1 MPLRPHR
8 ILAIADDMTGA
19 LEVGAKLC
27 ALGSLVTTLPEPA
40 FAPRQNVIVMDTET
54 RHFPPE
60 RAGAAID
67 RITQTACSLQVDIV
81 YKKTDSTLR
90 GNIGAEIQAVARAY
104 PEKAIVFIPGYPQ
117 LGRTVR
123 RGHLHIDGQ
132 LVHRTAFSRDA
143 LNPVETSYVP
153 DVLGDGQLPVHLRET
168 AVPGRLEPGHVYIFD
183 SETNAD
189 IAAVVDV
196 ALAQSPLPVFCGP
209 GSVAS
214 CLASALAGCGE
225 SLFDTQRT
233 GGAFFRSLLG
243 CSDAPGPVPA
253 VTTALVV
260 NGSRH
265 ERADQQIRLACKR
278 GWPVLPARE
287 LLNST
292 ARPAWTI
299 LDAHG
304 PADEMGAQVAGL
316 LAKIRLDCL
325 VVFGGD
331 TAYSVLRALG
341 VSIVVPVCE
350 LFCGVPLSRA
360 GELHLVTKAG
370 GFGPVD
376 LLPKI
381 REALSGGR

>member
-1 MPLRPHR
+1 MPIRQYR

-27 ALGSLVTTLPEPA
+27 ALGSLVITGPEPA
-40 FAPRQNVIVMDTET
+40 FTPLQNVIVMDTET
-54 RHFPPE
+54 RHATPE
-60 RAGAAID
+60 QASAKID
-67 RITQTACSLQVDIV
+67 RIAQAARRLQLDIV

-90 GNIGAEIQAVARAY
+90 GNIGAEIQALARAF

-123 RGHLHIDGQ
+123 RGHLHVDGE

-153 DVLGDGQLPVHLRET
+153 DVLGECQLPVHLREG
-168 AVPGRLEPGHVYIFD
+168 AVPGRLEPGCLYIFD

-196 ALAQSPLPVFCGP
+196 ALAQPALPVFCGP

-214 CLASALAGCGE
+214 CLALA
-225 SLFDTQRT
+225 
-233 GGAFFRSLLG
+233 LG
-243 CSDAPGPVPA
+243 CPDARGPLPA
-253 VTTALVV
+253 VTTGLVV

-265 ERADQQIRLACKR
+265 ERADQQIRLAGKR
-278 GWPVLPARE
+278 GWPILSARE
-287 LLNST
+287 LLNR
-292 ARPAWTI
+292 AERPEWTI
-299 LDAHG
+299 LDAQAS
-304 PADEMGAQVAGL
+304 ADQMGALVAGL
-316 LAKIRLDCL
+316 LAKMSLDCL
-325 VVFGGD
+325 AVFGGD
-331 TAYSVLRALG
+331 TAYSILQALG
-341 VSIVVPVCE
+341 VSTVVPVCE
-350 LFCGVPLSRA
+350 LFCGVPLSRV

-376 LLPKI
+376 LLPNI